1 MKTILAVNELTPQ
14 KKKGIMFVVF
24 ILGLVQNFSSNM
36 FNTTGTAIVAQLSG
50 VEYYTLQFT
59 IFTLVSGIF
68 IPMFGNLGDIQGRR
82 RWLAIGAAL
91 FVVGSL
97 TMCAAPTMLVILIG
111 RVIVSV
117 AQAIMSGN
125 YLTLIGEIS
134 NEKERPMFMTI
145 NGAGIGVAMML
156 APILAGYFVD
166 KISWRMVFLFLTVIS
181 AIAMILVFA
190 MIPTIKTPAME
201 QGKKK
206 TPDWGGGL
214 TIAIFGMAFLLAF
227 TWGNSKGWGSPT
239 LIALYVV
246 AVIALIAFI
255 SCEKKGS
262 NPLMPFHLFKYR
274 GFTLGLI
281 AMVAYGPACYSFSTY
296 TAQIGVGVLGLS
308 STHTGTFL
316 AVHAIGY
323 LIFNFVW
330 GKLISAKGPRALK
343 PVQLICLLGL
353 AISMIILTASR
364 QLRCDPVCGGIPGRR
379 LQLRADRRLYPD
391 PPEGD
396 SPRIYRH
403 RHLPVA
409 VHDEAGRH
417 AGYHHRR
424 HDGQLHLE
432 RRRRQH
438 PLRRRPERGCD
449 GHSEL
454 LRHTAEHP
462 RPGRS
467 ARKRRRCW
475 RDCLRLH
482 FELPAD
488 AAQRLRQQD
497 ILDGG
502 YSSGGLRD
510 PHGLCQERT
519 EGREQVT
526 LPYRID
532 L

>member
-156 APILAGYFVD
+156 APILAGFFVD

-201 QGKKK
+201 QGK
-206 TPDWGGGL
+206 
-214 TIAIFGMAFLLAF
+214 
-227 TWGNSKGWGSPT
+227 
-239 LIALYVV
+239 
-246 AVIALIAFI
+246 
-255 SCEKKGS
+255 
-262 NPLMPFHLFKYR
+262 
-274 GFTLGLI
+274 
-281 AMVAYGPACYSFSTY
+281 
-296 TAQIGVGVLGLS
+296 
-308 STHTGTFL
+308 
-316 AVHAIGY
+316 
-323 LIFNFVW
+323 
-330 GKLISAKGPRALK
+330 
-343 PVQLICLLGL
+343 
-353 AISMIILTASR
+353 
-364 QLRCDPVCGGIPGRR
+364 
-379 LQLRADRRLYPD
+379 
-391 PPEGD
+391 
-396 SPRIYRH
+396 
-403 RHLPVA
+403 
-409 VHDEAGRH
+409 
-417 AGYHHRR
+417 
-424 HDGQLHLE
+424 
-432 RRRRQH
+432 
-438 PLRRRPERGCD
+438 RRPPTGAAALPSPSSVWPSCWPSP
-449 GHSEL
+449 G
-454 LRHTAEHP
+454 AIP
-462 RPGRS
+462 RVG
-467 ARKRRRCW
+467 
-475 RDCLRLH
+475 
-482 FELPAD
+482 
-488 AAQRLRQQD
+488 AAPR
-497 ILDGG
+497 
-502 YSSGGLRD
+502 
-510 PHGLCQERT
+510 
-519 EGREQVT
+519 
-526 LPYRID
+526 
-532 L
+532 

>member
-50 VEYYTLQFT
+50 IEYYTLQFT

-156 APILAGYFVD
+156 APILAGFFVD

-206 TPDWGGGL
+206 TPDWGN
-214 TIAIFGMAFLLAF
+214 A
-227 TWGNSKGWGSPT
+227 KGWGSPT
-239 LIALYVV
+239 LIVLYVV

-353 AISMIILTASR
+353 AISMIILTFA
-364 QLRCDPVCGGIPGRR
+364 
-379 LQLRADRRLYPD
+379 
-391 PPEGD
+391 
-396 SPRIYRH
+396 
-403 RHLPVA
+403 
-409 VHDEAGRH
+409 
-417 AGYHHRR
+417 
-424 HDGQLHLE
+424 
-432 RRRRQH
+432 
-438 PLRRRPERGCD
+438 
-449 GHSEL
+449 
-454 LRHTAEHP
+454 
-462 RPGRS
+462 RPGSSAVILYAAEFLGGAFNSALIVGFTQILQKEIPREYIGTGTSLLQFMMKLGGTLGITIGGMMVSSTWNAGVGSILSGAGLSEDVTAALSSSGTLLNTPGLAALRESIGAAGETAFDSTLNSLRMLLNASVSKIFWMAGILLVVSVILMAFVKS
-467 ARKRRRCW
+467 ARK
-475 RDCLRLH
+475 D
-482 FELPAD
+482 E
-488 AAQRLRQQD
+488 
-497 ILDGG
+497 
-502 YSSGGLRD
+502 SK
-510 PHGLCQERT
+510 
-519 EGREQVT
+519 
-526 LPYRID
+526 
-532 L
+532 

>member
-156 APILAGYFVD
+156 APILAGFFVD

-206 TPDWGGGL
+206 TPDWGGGI

-353 AISMIILTASR
+353 AISMIILTFA
-364 QLRCDPVCGGIPGRR
+364 
-379 LQLRADRRLYPD
+379 
-391 PPEGD
+391 
-396 SPRIYRH
+396 
-403 RHLPVA
+403 
-409 VHDEAGRH
+409 
-417 AGYHHRR
+417 
-424 HDGQLHLE
+424 
-432 RRRRQH
+432 
-438 PLRRRPERGCD
+438 
-449 GHSEL
+449 
-454 LRHTAEHP
+454 
-462 RPGRS
+462 RPGSS
-467 ARKRRRCW
+467 AVI
-475 RDCLRLH
+475 LY
-482 FELPAD
+482 
-488 AAQRLRQQD
+488 AAEFLGGAFNSALIVGFTQ
-497 ILDGG
+497 IL
-502 YSSGGLRD
+502 
-510 PHGLCQERT
+510 QK
-519 EGREQVT
+519 
-526 LPYRID
+526 
-532 L
+532 

>member
-1 MKTILAVNELTPQ
+1 MKAILAVNELTPQ

-50 VEYYTLQFT
+50 IEYYTLQFT

-82 RWLAIGAAL
+82 RWLAIGTAL

-97 TMCAAPTMLVILIG
+97 TMCAAPAMLVILIG

-206 TPDWGGGL
+206 TPDWGGGI

-330 GKLISAKGPRALK
+330 GKLISAKGPR
-343 PVQLICLLGL
+343 
-353 AISMIILTASR
+353 R
-364 QLRCDPVCGGIPGRR
+364 
-379 LQLRADRRLYPD
+379 
-391 PPEGD
+391 
-396 SPRIYRH
+396 
-403 RHLPVA
+403 
-409 VHDEAGRH
+409 
-417 AGYHHRR
+417 
-424 HDGQLHLE
+424 
-432 RRRRQH
+432 
-438 PLRRRPERGCD
+438 
-449 GHSEL
+449 
-454 LRHTAEHP
+454 
-462 RPGRS
+462 
-467 ARKRRRCW
+467 
-475 RDCLRLH
+475 
-482 FELPAD
+482 
-488 AAQRLRQQD
+488 
-497 ILDGG
+497 
-502 YSSGGLRD
+502 
-510 PHGLCQERT
+510 
-519 EGREQVT
+519 
-526 LPYRID
+526 
-532 L
+532 